1 MQPADIHAD
10 SAAAPM
16 NFMLFNYYSGEPL
29 DTVEMH
35 VLAKAYRAA
44 WRSRYM
50 FDPIGLH
57 VIASL
62 GLVIDFGGSAGAD
75 PADPADTGS
84 PFGPIRRRDWG

>member
-10 SAAAPM
+10 NAAATM
-16 NFMLFNYYSGEPL
+16 NFMLFNYYSGEPV

-50 FDPIGLH
+50 LDPVGLH
-57 VIASL
+57 VMASL
-62 GLVIDFGGSAGAD
+62 GLVVDFGGSAGAD
-75 PADPADTGS
+75 PGDPPDIS
-84 PFGPIRRRDWG
+84 PFGPIRRSDWG